1 MEEQKYEDLTA
12 LAKGTLILL
21 DFRIN
26 SLELSE
32 LYCSICGAALVK
44 GVLSRHA
51 HYQALDQ
58 KEQERAK
65 WLNLG

>member
-1 MEEQKYEDLTA
+1 MEEQKYKDLTP

-44 GVLSRHA
+44 GLFSKHA
-51 HYQALDQ
+51 HYQAVDQ
-58 KEQERAK
+58 KERERAK